1 VDADRLRDV
10 RILAVLV
17 ALGTV
22 WGSAFVSMKVL
33 STQMTAIE
41 VAHSRLM
48 LGGALVLALVIW
60 QRLPVDLS
68 PRNIVATAVA
78 ATFDMLLP
86 FTIIAWAGGRI
97 DSGLGAVLLSTMPL
111 FTTIFA
117 PVFLPEERLSAARVA
132 GVTLGFAGVVAV
144 TQGKVLDVTNGDA
157 LGMLAVV
164 AGACAYSIGG
174 IYGRFQ
180 LRRQHPLSFTGLKLV
195 LGSLICLPLLAAS
208 GGTRA
213 YSGLDGEGVAAIL
226 SLGLLATGAAYS
238 AFFWLVSNAGT
249 VKASLAVYVIPV
261 SGLTLSWAILGEPFG
276 IATVAGAA
284 LIIGGVATGTFGG
297 SMKVPAFVRR
307 VRIPA
312 TWGAGTPALCVDGE
326 CA

>member
-1 VDADRLRDV
+1 MTADRSRSVQTLV
-10 RILAVLV
+10 VLI

-33 STQMTAIE
+33 SNQVSAIE
-41 VAHSRLM
+41 VAQSRLM

-68 PRNIVATAVA
+68 PRNIGATAVA
-78 ATFDMLLP
+78 ASFDMLLP

-97 DSGLGAVLLSTMPL
+97 ESGLGAVLLSTMPL
-111 FTTIFA
+111 FTTVFA
-117 PVFLPEERLSAARVA
+117 PMLLPDERVSAARVG
-132 GVTLGFAGVVAV
+132 GVIMGFTGVVVV

-164 AGACAYSIGG
+164 GGACAYSIGG

-195 LGSLICLPLLAAS
+195 LGSLICLPLLAAT
-208 GGTRA
+208 GGTGA
-213 YSGLDGEGVAAIL
+213 YSGLDGEGVTATLA
-226 SLGLLATGAAYS
+226 LGLLATGAAYS

-249 VKASLAVYVIPV
+249 VKASVAIYVVPV
-261 SGLTLSWAILGEPFG
+261 SGLTLSWAILGEPLG

-284 LIIGGVATGTFGG
+284 LIVGGVATVTFGA
-297 SMKVPAFVRR
+297 SMRVPQFIRRIPVPA
-307 VRIPA
+307 
-312 TWGAGTPALCVDGE
+312 TLGARSSTLCPEGE